1 MIEFADWMRDTLG
14 RLDALAVVDI
24 VIIALVVYWA
34 LILFK
39 GTTAMAVLRGAAIV
53 LIAAFLLGRL
63 LDLRVLNFVLRNSLT
78 GLIIAIPIVF
88 QPEIRRALER
98 LGRTGFRGW
107 TGRGSYDGV
116 IDTVS
121 GSALELARQHHGA
134 LMVVERDTGLEEYID
149 TGVRV
154 DASPSV
160 ELLEGLFY
168 PNSPLHDGAV
178 ILRANRV
185 VAAGCT
191 LPLSDNR
198 LPSEMGLRHRA
209 GLGITERTDAVSVI
223 VSEETGGISLAAD
236 GRIYTRLD
244 EARLRGLLYRLLGA
258 RRVGAL

>member
-1 MIEFADWMRDTLG
+1 MTDFADWVRDTVG
-14 RLDALAVVDI
+14 RLDALAVLDI
-24 VIIALVVYWA
+24 VIIALAVYWA

-53 LIAAFLLGRL
+53 LIAGFLLGRL

-98 LGRTGFRGW
+98 LGRTGFRAW
-107 TGRGSYDGV
+107 MGRGSYDGV

-121 GSALELARQHHGA
+121 GAAVELARQQHGA
-134 LMVVERDTGLEEYID
+134 LMVVERETGLEEYID

-154 DASPSV
+154 DANPSV
-160 ELLEGLFY
+160 ELVEGLFY
-168 PNSPLHDGAV
+168 PSSPLHDGAV

-191 LPLSDNR
+191 LPVSENR
-198 LPSEMGLRHRA
+198 LPQEMGLRHRA
-209 GLGITERTDAVSVI
+209 GLGITERTDAVSVM
-223 VSEETGGISLAAD
+223 VSEETGGVSLAAD

-244 EARLRGLLYRLLGA
+244 DTRLRGLLYRLLGA

>member
-1 MIEFADWMRDTLG
+1 MTEFADWIRDTTG
-14 RLDALAVVDI
+14 RLDALAVLDI

-39 GTTAMAVLRGAAIV
+39 GTTAMAVLRGAAIL

-63 LDLRVLNFVLRNSLT
+63 LDLRVLNFVLRYSLT

-98 LGRTGFRGW
+98 VGRTGLRGW
-107 TGRGSYDGV
+107 MGRTTYDGM
-116 IDTVS
+116 IDSVS
-121 GSALELARQHHGA
+121 EAAMELGRQQHGA
-134 LMVVERDTGLEEYID
+134 LMVMERDTGLEEYID

-154 DASPSV
+154 DASPSA

-168 PNSPLHDGAV
+168 PHSPLHDGAV
-178 ILRANRV
+178 ITRANRV

-198 LPSEMGLRHRA
+198 LPPEMGLRHRA
-209 GLGITERTDAVSVI
+209 GLGITERTDAVSLI
-223 VSEETGGISLAAD
+223 VSEETGGISVAAE

-258 RRVGAL
+258 RRAGAL